1 MLFGKISILNIGGI
15 MAYERNDYRLRPVE
29 IPCDYEFY
37 ERPFFAYGLFKKG
50 QLAHSKIADCIE
62 NSVPDDIPYELHIRD
77 GYPLIK
83 KIESEK
89 ITNGEKIIFNEKIIC
104 AYQIISNTHPG
115 NIYKWDTVVIDGE
128 TFNIL
133 VTEDLHGTFRNV
145 DENQDYLDSY
155 DGHNDPFFFR
165 VPEFICNE
173 LKNLDLED
181 RNAIFKIQMYYML
194 LWSAIERHNKLKYY
208 VSNIE
213 NDYLRALADDEVYKE
228 AFRIVD
234 PKYRDPIRSAKNAS
248 TYYFDKNN
256 QNFIINFYYTI
267 RSNVVHRGKEPE
279 NNFDTLVES
288 LEDLLKI
295 YYIMIKKT
303 FGDEE
308 IESEGN
314 STIC

>member
-145 DENQDYLDSY
+145 PL
-155 DGHNDPFFFR
+155 
-165 VPEFICNE
+165 
-173 LKNLDLED
+173 
-181 RNAIFKIQMYYML
+181 
-194 LWSAIERHNKLKYY
+194 
-208 VSNIE
+208 
-213 NDYLRALADDEVYKE
+213 
-228 AFRIVD
+228 
-234 PKYRDPIRSAKNAS
+234 
-248 TYYFDKNN
+248 
-256 QNFIINFYYTI
+256 
-267 RSNVVHRGKEPE
+267 
-279 NNFDTLVES
+279 
-288 LEDLLKI
+288 
-295 YYIMIKKT
+295 
-303 FGDEE
+303 
-308 IESEGN
+308 
-314 STIC
+314 